1 MTKVPDVAPDEA
13 DPGSLS
19 ASRCRILDT
28 AGQAPPGGRDQ
39 LGHAQV
45 SMTQNFSFGRRI
57 VNPAAADA
65 LDAWHEET
73 ENHG

>member
-1 MTKVPDVAPDEA
+1 VTSHVFRKTCAT
-13 DPGSLS
+13 
-19 ASRCRILDT
+19 ILDT
-28 AGQAPPGGRDQ
+28 AGQTPRAVADQ

-45 SMTQNFSFGRRI
+45 SMTQNYYFGRRI

-65 LDAWHEET
+65 LDAWHEEN

>member
-1 MTKVPDVAPDEA
+1 VFRETWAT
-13 DPGSLS
+13 
-19 ASRCRILDT
+19 ILDA
-28 AGQAPPGGRDQ
+28 AGQSSRAVADQ

-65 LDAWHEET
+65 LDAWHEES
-73 ENHG
+73 EIHG